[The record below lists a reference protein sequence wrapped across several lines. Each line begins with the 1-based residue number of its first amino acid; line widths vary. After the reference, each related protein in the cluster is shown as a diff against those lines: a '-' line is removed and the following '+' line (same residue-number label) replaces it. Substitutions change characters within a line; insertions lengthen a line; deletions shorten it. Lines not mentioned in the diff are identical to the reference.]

1 MRLCTSHWIAT
12 YRAGAATWDDW
23 VGTSSC
29 PLCGGVLQSYR
40 SCNSGGLATS
50 GEYLQ
55 LHNRLPWKPWRP
67 LLERTHDCC
76 LPRRLRR
83 LAHKCTS
90 PPLLNDVTSLP
101 PDHSNSHPLFLY
113 KPGPP
118 WPIEMTKRWTMCP
131 VLLLCFPTPPSLV
144 PPLLWAHV
152 SLPAYVHWTA
162 LLLHSPRMP
171 LCQHPHAPGEP
182 VIIGPLCSPVS
193 SGTARPL
200 FRKLALR
207 SSRGFRCRTPKPL
220 QAV

>member
-12 YRAGAATWDDW
+12 YGAGTATWDDW

-29 PLCGGVLQSYR
+29 LLCGGVLQSYR
-40 SCNSGGLATS
+40 SCNLGGLATS

-67 LLERTHDCC
+67 LLERTHDRC

-90 PPLLNDVTSLP
+90 PPLLNDVTSLL
-101 PDHSNSHPLFLY
+101 PDHSNSHPLLLY
-113 KPGPP
+113 KPGLL

-144 PPLLWAHV
+144 PPLLWANV
-152 SLPAYVHWTA
+152 SIPAYVHWTA
-162 LLLHSPRMP
+162 LLLRSPRMP
-171 LCQHPHAPGEP
+171 LCQRPNAPGEP

-193 SGTARPL
+193 SGTPRPL

-207 SSRGFRCRTPKPL
+207 SSRGLWCQTPKPL

>member
-12 YRAGAATWDDW
+12 YGAGAATWDDW

-67 LLERTHDCC
+67 LLERTHDRC

-144 PPLLWAHV
+144 PPLGHLHTRVYIKRKSQPCFLEIYGLFSKLPIIYKGKLWKGLTYIV
-152 SLPAYVHWTA
+152 
-162 LLLHSPRMP
+162 
-171 LCQHPHAPGEP
+171 
-182 VIIGPLCSPVS
+182 
-193 SGTARPL
+193 
-200 FRKLALR
+200 
-207 SSRGFRCRTPKPL
+207 
-220 QAV
+220 